1 MFSVVASVGIR
12 KQLIATDNDSVLVYT
27 ECENDNSTW
36 PGRHHDIARS
46 HTAYGNHAA
55 TCLHKL
61 NLACRTLALVWQFLN
76 RIISTSMYID
86 GVPSDGTPIS
96 ILVTYYKALYIAY
109 NIAVVLG
116 LVFAVF
122 CLLFNFIFRKR
133 KLVQRKDALNNNTE
147 LSFGNLTSQ
156 IVVVD
161 HCNVITNQ

>member
-1 MFSVVASVGIR
+1 
-12 KQLIATDNDSVLVYT
+12 
-27 ECENDNSTW
+27 
-36 PGRHHDIARS
+36 
-46 HTAYGNHAA
+46 
-55 TCLHKL
+55 
-61 NLACRTLALVWQFLN
+61 
-76 RIISTSMYID
+76 MYID